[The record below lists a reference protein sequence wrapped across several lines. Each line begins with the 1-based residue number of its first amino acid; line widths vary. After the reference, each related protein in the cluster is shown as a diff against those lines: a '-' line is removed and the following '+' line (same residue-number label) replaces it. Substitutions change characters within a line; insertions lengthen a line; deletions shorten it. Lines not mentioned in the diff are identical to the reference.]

1 MLDTDELKKYQ
12 RHFNLPGFGIEGQ
25 LKLKNASVL
34 IIGCGGLGSPVSLYL
49 AAGGVGTIGLMDF
62 DIISESNLQRQVQFN
77 EDEIGFNKAEITA
90 KKLTRLNSKIS
101 VSTYQEKLTN
111 KNALQL
117 IKRFDL
123 VIDCTDNFPT
133 RYLINDA
140 CEILNIPFIY
150 GSIYQYEGQVSVF
163 NYNGGATYRDLFP
176 KPPTP
181 DSVPN
186 CEIGGVMGS
195 LAGIIGSTQ
204 ANEAIKL
211 ICHIGEVLSNKLF
224 IFDSLYMLSRT
235 INITPDSTRQ
245 GVKKLIDYENF
256 CNTTK
261 QTMIKEISV
270 SELNNMM
277 IDKEDFQL
285 IDVREQHEVDICTL
299 NGELIPLG
307 NIPSSIESIS
317 KEKKVVIHC
326 RSGARSSQAIQYLQD
341 HGDYSNLYNL
351 KGGILAWADEID
363 PTMTKY

>member
-12 RHFNLPGFGIEGQ
+12 RHFNLPGFGVEGQ
-25 LKLKNASVL
+25 LKLKNATVL
-34 IIGCGGLGSPVSLYL
+34 IVGCGGLGSPVSLYL
-49 AAGGVGTIGLMDF
+49 AAAGVGTIGLMDF

-77 EDEIGFNKAEITA
+77 ENEIGFNKAEITA

-101 VSTYQEKLTN
+101 ASAYQEKLTN

-163 NYNGGATYRDLFP
+163 NYKGGSTYRDLFP
-176 KPPTP
+176 KPPAP
-181 DSVPN
+181 ESVPN
-186 CEIGGVMGS
+186 CEVGGVMGA
-195 LAGIIGSTQ
+195 LAGIIGSIQ

-211 ICHIGEVLSNKLF
+211 LCNSGTILSNKLF
-224 IFDSLYMLSRT
+224 ILDSLTMLSRT
-235 INITPDSTRQ
+235 ISITPIDSRN
-245 GVKKLIDYENF
+245 VVRELLNYDEY
-256 CNTTK
+256 CNKTK

-270 SELNNMM
+270 SELNKMM
-277 IDKEDFQL
+277 INTEDFQL

-307 NIPSSIESIS
+307 NIPSNIESIS

-326 RSGARSSQAIQYLQD
+326 RSGARSGQAIQYLQD